1 MDIALSCWEILVDM
15 APYVLLGF
23 LVAGALWV
31 LVPQSLVRRHLGSSR
46 RLGPVFKAALVGIP
60 IPLCCCG
67 VIPLAASLR
76 RQGAGRAAVT
86 SFLISTPQTGADSIL
101 VTYSLLGPVFAV
113 LRPIAALISGLI
125 GGALV
130 LAWPE
135 KTAAAPPATAGCG
148 CGAPAAA
155 GDGPRL
161 LGALRYARDE
171 LPEDLA
177 RPFLLGVIG
186 AGAMA
191 ALLPPDFFS
200 GFLGGGVLPM
210 LVMLVVGAPLYICA
224 TAAVP
229 IAAALLA
236 KGLSPGAALVFLMAA
251 PATNL
256 ASIATV
262 WRVMGPRT
270 LVSYLG
276 AVFVTALGAG
286 LALDAFWP
294 GGGVLPAA
302 AGFSEALGPLGQA
315 SAVVLVLLLAWGLL
329 RSFGLHGRS
338 EPGST

>member
-1 MDIALSCWEILVDM
+1 M

-31 LVPQSLVRRHLGSSR
+31 LVPESLVRRHLGSGR

-76 RQGAGRAAVT
+76 RQGAGRAPVT

-101 VTYSLLGPVFAV
+101 VTYSLLGPVYAIM
-113 LRPIAALISGLI
+113 RPLAALVSGLL

-130 LAWPE
+130 LAWPQG
-135 KTAAAPPATAGCG
+135 KSAAPAPAAPAGVGCG
-148 CGAPAAA
+148 CGASAPA
-155 GDGPRL
+155 GGPSRL
-161 LGALRYARDE
+161 RTALKYALGE

-177 RPFLLGVIG
+177 RPFLLGVAG
-186 AGAMA
+186 AGIMA
-191 ALLPPDFFS
+191 ALLPPHFFAD
-200 GFLGGGVLPM
+200 LPGGGVLPM
-210 LVMLVVGAPLYICA
+210 VGMLLVGAPLYICA

-256 ASIATV
+256 ATIATV

-270 LVSYLG
+270 LISYLG

-286 LALDAFWP
+286 LALDAFWS
-294 GGGVLPAA
+294 GAA
-302 AGFSEALGPLGQA
+302 LAQVATGAGEVMGPIGQA
-315 SAVVLVLLLAWGLL
+315 CAVVLVALLGWGLV
-329 RSFGLHGRS
+329 RSFKGHGHCEAGS
-338 EPGST
+338 GST